1 MAGRVYPNICTRAI
15 KFLKHDSSVY
25 TLLNNSFSLRYKK
38 SRISSGQWDAWRGV
52 HHHGWEWNG
61 LRLVPK
67 EQNVGVII
75 LKRREPWDFWHK
87 FFSWMRSF
95 LGPDFR
101 FLVFLIRKI
110 DWDTRDFRCFTVSTT
125 MVIVYGVL
133 HCFTGVRNA
142 GVVYYTTPVT
152 PLYIPYFPGL
162 NDNTVVLLHQRTV
175 KSSNFVRGP

>member
-1 MAGRVYPNICTRAI
+1 MAGRIYHSICTRAI

-25 TLLNNSFSLRYKK
+25 TLLNNSLSLRYKK

-75 LKRREPWDFWHK
+75 LKRRKPWDFWHT

-110 DWDTRDFRCFTVSTT
+110 DWDTRDFRCFT
-125 MVIVYGVL
+125 GVNNNGY
-133 HCFTGVRNA
+133 CIKCIWSFTLLYRSQKRRCSLL
-142 GVVYYTTPVT
+142 YYTSDT
-152 PLYIPYFPGL
+152 
-162 NDNTVVLLHQRTV
+162 TVYTILHRSQRQHC
-175 KSSNFVRGP
+175 SSTAPA